1 MSRVMSVAGL
11 AGVVLVMAA
20 AAPAQA
26 QEIEVS
32 GNVSIANDYAFRGIS
47 QTLEEPA
54 LQGGLDLG
62 FPMGFYA
69 GVWGSS
75 VNFGEDLGAGPR
87 AQLELDGYAGIAP
100 TVGPLALDLGGIYYT
115 YPGAAD
121 GRNYNFFEVYGSAG
135 VEAGPVGVGVS
146 GAYSPDFFAG
156 SGTGFFGGAEASA
169 GIPDTP
175 FGLSGSFGRQW
186 IETNANFG
194 TPDYSVWSAGASA
207 DVSGFGLG
215 ASVVGTSLDEDECFG
230 GSELC
235 GTRLIVSVGRSL

>member
-11 AGVVLVMAA
+11 AGVLLVMAGA
-20 AAPAQA
+20 GPAQA
-26 QEIEVS
+26 QEVEVS

-54 LQGGLDLG
+54 LQGGLDVG

-75 VNFGEDLGAGPR
+75 VNFGEDLGIGPR
-87 AQLELDGYAGIAP
+87 AQLELDGYAGCAP
-100 TVGPLALDLGGIYYT
+100 TVGPIALDLGGIYYG

-121 GRNYNFFEVYGSAG
+121 ERNYDFVELYGSAG
-135 VEAGPVGVGVS
+135 AEAGPVSVGLS

-156 SGTGFFGGAEASA
+156 SGTGFFGGAEASF

-175 FGLSGSFGRQW
+175 VGLNGSFGRQW
-186 IETNANFG
+186 IEINENFG
-194 TPDYSVWSAGASA
+194 TPDYSVWTVGASA
-207 DVSGFGLG
+207 DVAGFGLG
-215 ASVVGTSLDEDECFG
+215 ANVVGTSLDDNECFG
-230 GSELC
+230 GSDLC
-235 GTRLIVSVGRSL
+235 GTRVIVSVGRSL